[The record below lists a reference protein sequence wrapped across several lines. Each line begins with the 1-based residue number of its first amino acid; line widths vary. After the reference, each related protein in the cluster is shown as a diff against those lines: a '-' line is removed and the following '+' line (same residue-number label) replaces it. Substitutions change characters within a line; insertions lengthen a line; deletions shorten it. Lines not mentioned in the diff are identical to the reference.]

1 VEGGQLMK
9 KFLLLGLV
17 LLAACDSPTVPER
30 FLRDVYDFRLRT
42 PEPVTFR
49 WELGSTVKFF
59 VVADNDA
66 ARTQYLRDATV
77 HGVEMWNQAA
87 LYGEVALA
95 MAESIQEAD
104 VVVEYSHVASPVELS
119 DCFPSGGLAVT
130 TFCLTESGTNLKV
143 FPFVSGTG
151 SNVKFVLTV
160 RVTPQTSETDVRRLV
175 THEIGHVLGIAQ
187 HSPKQTDLMFG
198 GALLRDDP
206 SPADR
211 ATLQVLYHTK
221 ADITP

>member
-1 VEGGQLMK
+1 MK
-9 KFLLLGLV
+9 KIILLGVALF
-17 LLAACDSPTVPER
+17 AACDSPTVPER

-49 WELGSTVKFF
+49 WEIGSTVKFF
-59 VVADNDA
+59 AVADGDP
-66 ARTQYLRDATV
+66 ARTRYMRDATV
-77 HGVEMWNQAA
+77 HGVEMWNHAV
-87 LYGEVALA
+87 LYGEVALE
-95 MAESIQEAD
+95 MAESIQDAD
-104 VVVEYSHVASPVELS
+104 VVVQYSHVASPVELS
-119 DCFPSGGLAVT
+119 GCFPSGGLAVT
-130 TFCLTESGTNLKV
+130 TFCLTESGRNLRP

-151 SNVKFVLTV
+151 SHVKFVLTV
-160 RVTPQTSETDVRRLV
+160 RVTPQTSEADVRRLV
-175 THEIGHVLGIAQ
+175 THEIGHVLGLAQ

-211 ATLQVLYHTK
+211 ATLQVLYHTE